1 MAMKQPFV
9 LEVTLQFLNGL
20 SVTFNTNSSIATN
33 NRTICSLGVAFQSS
47 EVCTNNDKLIIYV
60 SPGFV
65 SMQKG
70 VIRFRF
76 IDDSLPYPF
85 NINYG

>member
-1 MAMKQPFV
+1 MI
-9 LEVTLQFLNGL
+9 FLNLKVIQIAAWNGDETTICPR
-20 SVTFNTNSSIATN
+20 SDATIPQWTVTFNTNSSIATN

-65 SMQKG
+65 GKK
-70 VIRFRF
+70 V
-76 IDDSLPYPF
+76 
-85 NINYG
+85 